1 MSRTAFATRA
11 KLWQGFAEV
20 AKPIVVSSHKG
31 SPIMQFDFKH
41 LTLEVDGKVARVTLN
56 RPALLNAMHHE
67 AVLELEAAAKIVDED
82 SDIRIVALTG
92 AGRAFSTGIDL
103 KDLAAGKI
111 DMAYHEPWERALRRF
126 ETMEKIVLCAI
137 HGYALGGG
145 LQLALACDIR
155 AGTASARLGLP
166 AVNEGLIPGLAT
178 FRLARYIGIGRAKQ
192 MILSGDSITGEQAL
206 NIGLIDH
213 SVSEQR
219 MAQELE
225 QLIGKYLQSNNE
237 GCRFSKGMLVE
248 CFDLDFDRFRGRY
261 MDLQSKAMNSGD
273 FHEAMAAYR
282 EKRTPGWK

>member
-1 MSRTAFATRA
+1 
-11 KLWQGFAEV
+11 
-20 AKPIVVSSHKG
+20 
-31 SPIMQFDFKH
+31 MQFDFKH